1 MGETSIIKSFMKSP
15 NYSLKI
21 SSYFHV
27 YETLFSRFKDKK
39 ITFVEIG
46 VLDGGSLFMWRDFLG
61 EKARI
66 IGIDINPKAKILEA
80 DGFEIFIG
88 DSSSPNFWQGFNSRV
103 KNVDIVIDDGGHTYL
118 SQLISLKMLLPHIN
132 NGGMFVTEDTHSSY
146 MKGFGPKRFS
156 FINFSKK
163 KIDHINQRFSLIK
176 SHVSENHLYSI
187 YFFESL
193 IVFNVDRNLAV
204 SSNRVANN
212 RPRMI
217 SNGFNYKP
225 NLKAFPKIILDIKGS
240 TYFRDF
246 RILRIIL
253 WPTELFFKII
263 FNFKS
268 HIILSKYFKE

>member
-1 MGETSIIKSFMKSP
+1 MTKTSIIKSFMKSP

-21 SSYFHV
+21 DSYFHV
-27 YETLFSRFKDKK
+27 YEMLFSRFKDKK

-61 EKARI
+61 ENARI

-80 DGFEIFIG
+80 SGFEIFIG

-103 KNVDIVIDDGGHTYL
+103 KNVDIVVDDGGHTYL

-132 NGGMFVTEDTHSSY
+132 DGGMFVTEDTHSSY

-163 KIDHINQRFSLIK
+163 KIDDINRRFNLIK
-176 SHVSENHLYSI
+176 SNAIENHLYSI

-193 IVFNVDRNLAV
+193 IVFNIDRNRAV
-204 SSNRVANN
+204 PSNRVTNN

-225 NLKAFPKIILDIKGS
+225 NLKAFPKIILEIEDSINSK
-240 TYFRDF
+240 
-246 RILRIIL
+246 ILRIIL
-253 WPTELFFKII
+253 KPTKLFFKII
-263 FNFKS
+263 FNFRNR
-268 HIILSKYFKE
+268 IILSKYFKE